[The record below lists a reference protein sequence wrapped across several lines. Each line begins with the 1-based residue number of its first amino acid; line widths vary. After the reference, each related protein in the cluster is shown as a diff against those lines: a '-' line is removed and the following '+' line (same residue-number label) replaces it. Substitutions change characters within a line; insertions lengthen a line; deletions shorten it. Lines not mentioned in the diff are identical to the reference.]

1 MKYKILGSCLK
12 LYDSYM
18 VPKSR
23 FSKELEKI
31 RNLHP
36 SCRLWSR
43 SEASLK
49 REWATH
55 NLLYSLGMYR
65 ERTADCDLN
74 YEQKWFVRLGYFIVG
89 TFALLVI
96 K

>member
-1 MKYKILGSCLK
+1 MKYKILDNCLK

-18 VPKSR
+18 VPKSQ
-23 FSKELEKI
+23 FSDELEKI
-31 RNLHP
+31 RNLYP
-36 SCRLWSR
+36 SCRVWNR

-55 NLLYSLGMYR
+55 NLLYALGMYR

-74 YEQKWFVRLGYFIVG
+74 HEHKWYENIAYWIVG
-89 TFALLVI
+89 TIALWVI